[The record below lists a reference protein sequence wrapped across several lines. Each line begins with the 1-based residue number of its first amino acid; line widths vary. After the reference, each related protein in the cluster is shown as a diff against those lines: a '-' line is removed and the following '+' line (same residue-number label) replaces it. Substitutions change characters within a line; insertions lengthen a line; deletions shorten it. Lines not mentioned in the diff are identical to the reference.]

1 MPQDNIRT
9 SKISVANALLI
20 PEILAIIGEGHTV
33 TLPLRGYSMRP
44 FLEDRRDKALLSAA
58 ETVAVGDVVLA
69 EIAPKRY
76 ALHRIVGLDGNSVTL
91 LGDGNLAC
99 EHCQRSDI
107 KAKALGF
114 YRKGRTVLDSTSAPK
129 WRIYSAVWTRLYP
142 IRRYLLFAYRHLF
155 VRNGGGK

>member
-1 MPQDNIRT
+1 MPQEHIKTN
-9 SKISVANALLI
+9 KISVANALLM

-58 ETVAVGDVVLA
+58 ENVAVGDVVLA
-69 EIAPKRY
+69 EISPRRY
-76 ALHRIVGLDGNSVTL
+76 VLHRLIRLDGNKAIL
-91 LGDGNLAC
+91 LGDGNLTV

-114 YRKGRTVLDSTSAPK
+114 YRKGSTELDSISSRK

-142 IRRYLLFAYRHLF
+142 IRRYLLFAYGHLF
-155 VRNGGGK
+155 VRQTAIQ

>member
-1 MPQDNIRT
+1 MPQDNIKT

-33 TLPLRGYSMRP
+33 TLPLKGYSMRP
-44 FLEDRRDKALLSAA
+44 FLEDRRDKALLSAV
-58 ETVAVGDVVLA
+58 ETIAVGDVVLA

-76 ALHRIVGLDGNSVTL
+76 ALHRIVKLDGNSVTL

-114 YRKGRTVLDSTSAPK
+114 YRKGSTTIDSVSSRK
-129 WRIYSAVWTRLYP
+129 WRTYSAVWTRLYP
-142 IRRYLLFAYRHLF
+142 IRRYLLFVYRHLF
-155 VRNGGGK
+155 VRHRYI

>member
-1 MPQDNIRT
+1 MPQDNIKT

-33 TLPLRGYSMRP
+33 TLPLKGYSMRP
-44 FLEDRRDKALLSAA
+44 FLEDRRDKALLSAV
-58 ETVAVGDVVLA
+58 ETIAVGDVVLA

-76 ALHRIVGLDGNSVTL
+76 ALHRIVKLDGNSVTL
-91 LGDGNLAC
+91 LGDGNLTC

-114 YRKGRTVLDSTSAPK
+114 YRKGSTTIDSVSSRK
-129 WRIYSAVWTRLYP
+129 WRTYSAVWTRLYP
-142 IRRYLLFAYRHLF
+142 IRRYLLFVYRHLF
-155 VRNGGGK
+155 VRHRYI

>member
-1 MPQDNIRT
+1 MPQDNIKT

-33 TLPLRGYSMRP
+33 TLPLKGYSMRP
-44 FLEDRRDKALLSAA
+44 FLEDRRDKALLSAV
-58 ETVAVGDVVLA
+58 ETIAVGDVVLA

-76 ALHRIVGLDGNSVTL
+76 ALHRIVKLDGNSVTL
-91 LGDGNLAC
+91 LGDGNLTC

-114 YRKGRTVLDSTSAPK
+114 YRKGSTTIDSVSSRK
-129 WRIYSAVWTRLYP
+129 WRTYSAVWTHLYP
-142 IRRYLLFAYRHLF
+142 IRRYLLFVYRHLF
-155 VRNGGGK
+155 VRHRYI

>member
-1 MPQDNIRT
+1 MPQDNIKT

-33 TLPLRGYSMRP
+33 TLPLKGYSMRP
-44 FLEDRRDKALLSAA
+44 FLEDRRDKALLSAVG
-58 ETVAVGDVVLA
+58 TIAVGDVVLA

-76 ALHRIVGLDGNSVTL
+76 ALHRIVKLDGNSVTL
-91 LGDGNLAC
+91 LGDGNLTC

-114 YRKGRTVLDSTSAPK
+114 YRKGSTTIDSVSSRK
-129 WRIYSAVWTRLYP
+129 WRTYSAVWTRLYP
-142 IRRYLLFAYRHLF
+142 IRRYLLFVYRHLF
-155 VRNGGGK
+155 VRHRYI